1 MTTHVKK
8 LVRVVVVV
16 VVVVVVGGSLSL
28 TVRVFDEDATFLPN
42 Y

>member
-16 VVVVVVGGSLSL
+16 VVVVVVGGSLSW
-28 TVRVFDEDATFLPN
+28 TVRVFVEDATFLPN